1 MKIKP
6 EECWQVIKHIITY
19 LKEQKDGKYML
30 LKQSYENNLKIYY
43 IPEIDDMDEDEDEDG
58 NFEDNLDENQDE

>member
-1 MKIKP
+1 
-6 EECWQVIKHIITY
+6 
-19 LKEQKDGKYML
+19 ML